1 MTTPDTNTHTD
12 ADAASFTA
20 SYADVVER
28 LFAEFDGRH
37 SLATIVDVVHHSRT
51 ELETDPPSGEPDA
64 SWERLA
70 RERLQST
77 LAP

>member
-1 MTTPDTNTHTD
+1 MAIPEPD
-12 ADAASFTA
+12 ADAVPSTA

-28 LFAEFDGRH
+28 LFGEFDGRH
-37 SLATIVDVVHHSRT
+37 SLATIVDVVHQSRT
-51 ELETDPPSGEPDA
+51 ELHGVPVETLDER
-64 SWERLA
+64 WERLA